1 MKFGPITK
9 LDKINKI
16 AWKKIADYF
25 MPDNCEVIIV
35 FPIFGQFGAIR
46 KLDSEG
52 TELKNTTLALLL
64 WVKVLFLPKNADF
77 LSKMLTSTELRG
89 SWY

>member
-1 MKFGPITK
+1 
-9 LDKINKI
+9 
-16 AWKKIADYF
+16 

-64 WVKVLFLPKNADF
+64 
-77 LSKMLTSTELRG
+77 
-89 SWY
+89 